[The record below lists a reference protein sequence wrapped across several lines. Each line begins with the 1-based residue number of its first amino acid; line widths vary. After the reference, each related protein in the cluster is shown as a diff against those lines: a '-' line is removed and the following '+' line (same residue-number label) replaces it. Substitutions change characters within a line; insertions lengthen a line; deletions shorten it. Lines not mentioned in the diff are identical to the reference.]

1 MLNDEAFELENVVV
15 EVLLVDELFEL
26 VDVEVELFGVDVEE
40 ILDEVAVAV
49 PFQFPKSVNF
59 NTVGSL

>member
-1 MLNDEAFELENVVV
+1 MLVLNDEVV
-15 EVLLVDELFEL
+15 EVLGIEVELLLVDELS
-26 VDVEVELFGVDVEE
+26 DVGVEE
-40 ILDEVAVAV
+40 VLDEVAVAV